1 MQIKN
6 KTVKNIIKGIE
17 NVKGENINIIDFT
30 KLENVDF
37 KYFVICDC
45 QSNIQVNA
53 ISNSVKKTVS
63 KELKEK
69 PFNIE
74 GLENKNWVLMDYID
88 VIVHI
93 FKKDFR
99 EIYELEELWA
109 DAEIINICLLYT
121 SPSPRD

>member
-69 PFNIE
+69 PLNIE
-74 GLENKNWVLMDYID
+74 GLENKSPHVVIFDRHLNLSKNLKIMINKISRRKLYIVTSSND
-88 VIVHI
+88 KNKIKY
-93 FKKDFR
+93 FKRK
-99 EIYELEELWA
+99 I
-109 DAEIINICLLYT
+109 
-121 SPSPRD
+121 